1 MEHESRGVERL
12 LQSRTFS
19 SNAIGEGIQGKNFG
33 KKENDAVKIQ
43 KKKGEDNEKIMRS
56 NRVVEGVKER

>member
-1 MEHESRGVERL
+1 M